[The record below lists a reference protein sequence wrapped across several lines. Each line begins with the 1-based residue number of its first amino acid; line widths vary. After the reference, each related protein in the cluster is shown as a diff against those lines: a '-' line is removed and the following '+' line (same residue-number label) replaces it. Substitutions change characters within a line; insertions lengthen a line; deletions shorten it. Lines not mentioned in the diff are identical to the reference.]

1 MTADK
6 PFTPK
11 ESSPLELLDS
21 CIASHRAG
29 ELEGWELQLVRRR
42 LVECAKSETRPIA
55 EVSIPLTEAINEP
68 CKGCGKRPIDFI
80 SGAQGNDPAPGRWG
94 VTGVRWNGCT
104 HPWVGDPKVM
114 PKKWTCYCG
123 TVVYRSREDAVD
135 D

>member
-1 MTADK
+1 VS
-6 PFTPK
+6 
-11 ESSPLELLDS
+11 ESSRSRSSAVSRYIDLYREHCGALPTLNNQE
-21 CIASHRAG
+21 CEAI
-29 ELEGWELQLVRRR
+29 WQLVQWA
-42 LVECAKSETRPIA
+42 LSETRPIA

-80 SGAQGNDPAPGRWG
+80 SGAQGNDPAAGRWG

>member
-1 MTADK
+1 M
-6 PFTPK
+6 
-11 ESSPLELLDS
+11 
-21 CIASHRAG
+21 G
-29 ELEGWELQLVRRR
+29 ELKEFAEEYTLGGELTPAQMHEICEAFLD
-42 LVECAKSETRPIA
+42 LMQSETRPIA

-80 SGAQGNDPAPGRWG
+80 SGAQGNDPAAGRWG